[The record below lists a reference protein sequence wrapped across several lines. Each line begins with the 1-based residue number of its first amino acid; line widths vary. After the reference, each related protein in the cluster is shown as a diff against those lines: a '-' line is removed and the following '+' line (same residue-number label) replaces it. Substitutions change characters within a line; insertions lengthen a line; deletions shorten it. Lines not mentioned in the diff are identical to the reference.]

1 MRYCRV
7 DVGEGS
13 GGVGWRSSMLSLG
26 EIRWSVQSGV
36 CNAGID
42 CGCCCFWD
50 RGKRI
55 DMLER

>member
-1 MRYCRV
+1 
-7 DVGEGS
+7 
-13 GGVGWRSSMLSLG
+13 MLSLG